1 MVDIR
6 SISGHKTLSNI
17 SRSLDPYPI
26 PFLGKGKGLGDYDN
40 IKSNNNASSRMKET
54 SFYNFGF
61 LFTTL
66 CPLIW
71 YIWAVYLLFVTYHTQ
86 LLIMILNLP
95 YIGSIMYLDFKL
107 YYLPYWLARSTCS
120 FVQDRILFI
129 YLFFT
134 NHSNM
139 SNIYSEIQEFWNNS
153 RHLRGFYNF
162 QGPKRVYIEISFRR

>member
-129 YLFFT
+129 YLFF
-134 NHSNM
+134 
-139 SNIYSEIQEFWNNS
+139 YQ
-153 RHLRGFYNF
+153 
-162 QGPKRVYIEISFRR
+162 SF